1 MNKIEYSI
9 IANLNLP
16 SKSITNTISLLDE
29 GATYPFI
36 ARYRKELTGGLN
48 EVQIEKIDI
57 LLKYYRE
64 LNDRKETILK
74 SIAEQD
80 KLTDELRAKIKICNK
95 KAELEDLYLPYKP
108 KRRTKATIAI
118 EKGLEPVAIAML
130 SKSFQ
135 DNRNEFL
142 SNFID
147 KENDLNTI
155 EDVIDLAAYIII
167 EQVKEDADIRNIVR
181 TSGTNK
187 GIIISLKK
195 KNSVDKRNI
204 YENYYEYNE
213 PVKSIPSHRYL
224 AINRGE
230 REKILTL
237 KIEFPTETNLNIVN
251 KKYINNNIFSDDV
264 SKCCKFAM
272 KQIELSV
279 ETEIRNELFDR
290 SSEEAINVFRKNLKT
305 LLMQSPAGEVS
316 ILGID
321 PGIRTGSKYALI
333 DQQGNLVKYETIYTE
348 KGTQEKEKAKKEIT
362 ELLKENSP
370 EYIAI
375 GNGTYSREIYDFIT
389 NITEDNIITS
399 VPVIVNESGASVYS
413 GSQIGRDEFPKL
425 DITIRG
431 AISIARRLQDPLS
444 ELVKIDPKSIGVGQY
459 QHDVNQKMLKKALDD
474 TIISC
479 VNKVG
484 VNVNTASWTLLKYVS
499 GFNENIAKKFANFRE
514 RNGKFSKREEFKKIS
529 YFTNKVFELSAGFL
543 RISDGNDVL
552 DASAIHPESYDI
564 VYRIA
569 KDLKCNVKELLG
581 NSDLTGKI
589 DPKKYTD
596 DKRGLPTVKDII
608 SELEKPGGDP
618 RSKFIPYIPDSQ
630 YRSIEDLKIDLIIE
644 GTVTNVTNFG
654 AFIDIG
660 VHQDGLCHISEVSN
674 KYIKNIEDVLH
685 PGDRVKVR
693 ITDLDIKRKR
703 ISLSI
708 KQI

>member
-80 KLTDELRAKIKICNK
+80 KLTDELRAKIENCNK

-195 KNSVDKRNI
+195 KNSVNKRNI

-333 DQQGNLVKYETIYTE
+333 DQQGNLVKYGTIYTE

-693 ITDLDIKRKR
+693 IIDLDIKRKR

>member
-80 KLTDELRAKIKICNK
+80 KLTDELRAKIENCNK

>member
-80 KLTDELRAKIKICNK
+80 KLTDELRAKIENCNK

-305 LLMQSPAGEVS
+305 LLMQSPAREVS

-660 VHQDGLCHISEVSN
+660 VHHDGLCHISEVSN
-674 KYIKNIEDVLH
+674 KYVKNIEDVLH

>member
-1 MNKIEYSI
+1 LNTPLLPILIYP
-9 IANLNLP
+9 LNL
-16 SKSITNTISLLDE
+16 
-29 GATYPFI
+29 F

-80 KLTDELRAKIKICNK
+80 KLTDELRAKIENCNK

-660 VHQDGLCHISEVSN
+660 VHHDGLCHISEVSN
-674 KYIKNIEDVLH
+674 KYVKNIEDVLH

>member
-80 KLTDELRAKIKICNK
+80 KLTDELRAKIENCNK

-660 VHQDGLCHISEVSN
+660 VHHDGLCHISEVSN
-674 KYIKNIEDVLH
+674 KYVKNIEDVLH

>member
-80 KLTDELRAKIKICNK
+80 KLTDELRAKIENCNK

-499 GFNENIAKKFANFRE
+499 GFNENIAKKFAIFRE

-660 VHQDGLCHISEVSN
+660 VHHDGLCHISEVSN
-674 KYIKNIEDVLH
+674 KYVKNIEDVLH

>member
-589 DPKKYTD
+589 DPKKYID

>member
-1 MNKIEYSI
+1 MNKIEYFI
-9 IANLNLP
+9 IDNLNLP

-64 LNDRKETILK
+64 LNDRKKTIIK
-74 SIAEQD
+74 SITEQD
-80 KLTDELRAKIKICNK
+80 KLTDELRAKIENCSK

-118 EKGLEPVAIAML
+118 EKGLKPVAIAML
-130 SKSFQ
+130 SKSFR
-135 DNRNEFL
+135 DNRDKFL
-142 SNFID
+142 SRFID

-155 EDVIDLAAYIII
+155 EDVMDLAVYIII
-167 EQVKEDADIRNIVR
+167 EKVKEDADIRNIVR

-195 KNSVDKRNI
+195 KNSIDKRDI
-204 YENYYEYNE
+204 YKNYYEYKE
-213 PVKSIPSHRYL
+213 LVKSIPSHRYL

-230 REKILTL
+230 REKILTF

-251 KKYINNNIFSDDV
+251 NKYINNNIFSDDV

-279 ETEIRNELFDR
+279 ETEVRNELFDR

-305 LLMQSPAGEVS
+305 LLMQPPAGEVS

-321 PGIRTGSKYALI
+321 PGIRTGSKYSLI
-333 DQQGNLVKYETIYTE
+333 DQQGNLIKYGTIYTE

-362 ELLKENSP
+362 KLLKENSP

-375 GNGTYSREIYDFIT
+375 GNGTYSREIYDFIA
-389 NITEDNIITS
+389 NITEDNVITS

-413 GSQIGRDEFPKL
+413 GSQIGRDEFPEL

-499 GFNENIAKKFANFRE
+499 GFNENIAKKFVTFRE
-514 RNGKFSKREEFKKIS
+514 GNGKFSKREEFKKIS

-543 RISDGNDVL
+543 RISKGSDIL

-564 VYRIA
+564 VYRMA
-569 KDLKCNVKELLG
+569 KYFKCDVKELLG
-581 NSDLTGKI
+581 NSNLIEKI
-589 DPKKYTD
+589 APEKYTD

-608 SELEKPGGDP
+608 IELEKPGGDP
-618 RSKFIPYIPDSQ
+618 RSKFIPYILDSQ
-630 YRSIEDLKIDLIIE
+630 YKSIEDLKIDLIIE

-693 ITDLDIKRKR
+693 IIDLDIKRKR